1 MNIKQIRQIIREE
14 IKEFKSSSEMDLEN
28 RIRQVFLMDKWEL
41 SKKQYAGMLKNL
53 VKTYGKSLVA
63 KIVGE
68 LEKYGSIEA
77 QGSKIVW
84 NEAKD
89 PSFDTL
95 GSEDD
100 DVNND
105 GEVDDEDSYLKHR
118 RDFVTKAI
126 KSKKES
132 KQDNKKRDVLLGKKN
147 KKDTEE
153 S

>member
-1 MNIKQIRQIIREE
+1 M
-14 IKEFKSSSEMDLEN
+14 

-41 SKKQYAGMLKNL
+41 TKKQYASMLKNL

-77 QGSKIVW
+77 KGNKLVW
-84 NEAKD
+84 NED
-89 PSFDTL
+89 
-95 GSEDD
+95 
-100 DVNND
+100 
-105 GEVDDEDSYLKHR
+105 
-118 RDFVTKAI
+118 
-126 KSKKES
+126 KE
-132 KQDNKKRDVLLGKKN
+132 DNKKRDVLLGKKN

>member
-1 MNIKQIRQIIREE
+1 MSQLFHNCIQNI
-14 IKEFKSSSEMDLEN
+14 
-28 RIRQVFLMDKWEL
+28 
-41 SKKQYAGMLKNL
+41 
-53 VKTYGKSLVA
+53 
-63 KIVGE
+63 
-68 LEKYGSIEA
+68 
-77 QGSKIVW
+77 
-84 NEAKD
+84 
-89 PSFDTL
+89 
-95 GSEDD
+95 
-100 DVNND
+100 D

>member
-1 MNIKQIRQIIREE
+1 M
-14 IKEFKSSSEMDLEN
+14 

-84 NEAKD
+84 NEDK
-89 PSFDTL
+89 
-95 GSEDD
+95 EDD
-100 DVNND
+100 
-105 GEVDDEDSYLKHR
+105 
-118 RDFVTKAI
+118 
-126 KSKKES
+126 
-132 KQDNKKRDVLLGKKN
+132 KKRDVLLGKKN

>member
-14 IKEFKSSSEMDLEN
+14 IKEFKSSSESELEM

-77 QGSKIVW
+77 KGNKLVW
-84 NEAKD
+84 NEDK
-89 PSFDTL
+89 
-95 GSEDD
+95 EDD
-100 DVNND
+100 
-105 GEVDDEDSYLKHR
+105 
-118 RDFVTKAI
+118 
-126 KSKKES
+126 KK
-132 KQDNKKRDVLLGKKN
+132 KDVLLGKKN

>member
-1 MNIKQIRQIIREE
+1 MKIKQLRQIIREE
-14 IKEFKSSSEMDLEN
+14 IKEFKSSSESELEM

-41 SKKQYAGMLKNL
+41 TKKQYLGMLKNL

-77 QGSKIVW
+77 KGSKVVW

-118 RDFVTKAI
+118 RDFVTKTI
-126 KSKKES
+126 KGKKES
-132 KQDNKKRDVLLGKKN
+132 KKDKKKRDILFGKKY
-147 KKDTEE
+147 KDTDE

>member
-1 MNIKQIRQIIREE
+1 
-14 IKEFKSSSEMDLEN
+14 MDLEN

-53 VKTYGKSLVA
+53 VKTYGKSLVT

-84 NEAKD
+84 NEYK
-89 PSFDTL
+89 
-95 GSEDD
+95 ED
-100 DVNND
+100 
-105 GEVDDEDSYLKHR
+105 Y
-118 RDFVTKAI
+118 
-126 KSKKES
+126 
-132 KQDNKKRDVLLGKKN
+132 KKRDVLLGKKN

>member
-1 MNIKQIRQIIREE
+1 MRLRINERQKKFLEGRNSALPAVSENTMNIKQLKQIIREE
-14 IKEFKSSSEMDLEN
+14 IKEFKSSSESELEM

-41 SKKQYAGMLKNL
+41 TKKQYAGMLKNL

-84 NEAKD
+84 NEAK
-89 PSFDTL
+89 
-95 GSEDD
+95 EDD
-100 DVNND
+100 
-105 GEVDDEDSYLKHR
+105 
-118 RDFVTKAI
+118 
-126 KSKKES
+126 
-132 KQDNKKRDVLLGKKN
+132 KKRDVLLGKKN